1 MSRKTYIVTLFSLT
15 IFLLLY
21 LFKPYPFSEAPGEPI
36 YFTSADG
43 NFLHLIAPTVLID
56 GSNSKAQSLGIYTYN
71 LLPET
76 LIKKLF
82 PPGVSDDQIIPRENA
97 LLVVKEFFP
106 KTQLVKM
113 VHPANVTGDSSGLG
127 WGLASVIAGDPSISL
142 KGLVGATG
150 TLLPGG
156 QVGAV
161 GGIESKAESVQVAN
175 TLLTF
180 APSGQVDELL
190 DTFQSTDSASIP
202 IGVRNISEAVGVLCV
217 LSLSNS
223 VNCSRYLSTNN
234 LTSER
239 YLTVTLP
246 PTNVSLCN
254 LLRNSK
260 NIALK
265 NISCVKVFAKGFWHT
280 ELSSLNPGPMLR

>member
-1 MSRKTYIVTLFSLT
+1 MSRKISIAALFSLT

-21 LFKPYPFSEAPGEPI
+21 LFKSYPYSDAPGEPI
-36 YFTSADG
+36 YFTATDG
-43 NFLHLIAPTVLID
+43 NFLHLIAPTVLLE

-82 PPGVSDDQIIPRENA
+82 PPGVSDDQIIPREKA
-97 LLVVKEFFP
+97 LLVAKEFFP

-150 TLLPGG
+150 TLLPSG

-161 GGIESKAESVQVAN
+161 GGIATKAESAQVGK

-180 APSGQVDELL
+180 APSVQVDELL
-190 DTFQSTDSASIP
+190 DTFQRTDSASIP

-217 LSLSNS
+217 LSLSDS

-239 YLTVTLP
+239 YLTIQLP
-246 PTNVSLCN
+246 LTNISLCN

-265 NISCVKVFAKGFWHT
+265 SISCEKVFAKGFWHI
-280 ELSSLNPGPMLR
+280 ELSSLNPSPMLR